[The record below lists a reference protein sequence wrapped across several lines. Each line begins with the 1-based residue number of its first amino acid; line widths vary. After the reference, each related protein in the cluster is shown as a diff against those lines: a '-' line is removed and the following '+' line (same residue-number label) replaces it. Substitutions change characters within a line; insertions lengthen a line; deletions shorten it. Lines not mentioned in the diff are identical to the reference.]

1 MEETMTRRNSKDSV
15 FVKLFQDKKNVL
27 RLYQELHPEAVD
39 VTEDSITIE
48 TLHSL
53 LVNGLFNDLG
63 FTVNNQYILLVEAQ
77 SAWSPNITLRML
89 LYLTESYKHIID
101 QTRQSTHSSK
111 RIDLPVP
118 EMYLIY
124 SGPRQVPDRLSLRQD
139 YFGGKGDLD
148 LAVRVLHTADQTI
161 YGQYVGFCR
170 IFDRN
175 RRIYGNSLEC
185 AKTTVEQAITQDCL
199 SEFLLNY
206 RSEVITMMEQ
216 LFDEDVARK
225 IFVESETKHL
235 IEENRAEARKEG
247 ITEGI
252 QQGKAIGLTEG
263 KAIGLTEGILKT
275 ALNMLHAGIFSKENI
290 AVATG
295 LPMETI
301 NELAAQGV

>member
-1 MEETMTRRNSKDSV
+1 MTRRNSKDSV
-15 FVKLFQDKKNVL
+15 FVKLFQDKKNV
-27 RLYQELHPEAVD
+27 LYQELHPEAVD

-247 ITEGI
+247 ITEG
-252 QQGKAIGLTEG
+252 